1 MGVFFYTHN
10 VALAEDLSLSG
21 KYDNLDAFYAE
32 VDASYQQ
39 VHLEHLLYSVH
50 ITLFFLS

>member
-10 VALAEDLSLSG
+10 VALAEDLTIG
-21 KYDNLDAFYAE
+21 DNVLGVDDFYSR

-39 VHLEHLLYSVH
+39 VSYL
-50 ITLFFLS
+50 